1 MIYICPIFRCSRVSW
16 RGKIG
21 LKRHSSV
28 VPAIVP
34 VSFTEAQ
41 YNELKAHL
49 EFYVKNI
56 LEQAPDKVFVL
67 TGSAVLNRVVTIE

>member
-1 MIYICPIFRCSRVSW
+1 
-16 RGKIG
+16 
-21 LKRHSSV
+21 
-28 VPAIVP
+28 